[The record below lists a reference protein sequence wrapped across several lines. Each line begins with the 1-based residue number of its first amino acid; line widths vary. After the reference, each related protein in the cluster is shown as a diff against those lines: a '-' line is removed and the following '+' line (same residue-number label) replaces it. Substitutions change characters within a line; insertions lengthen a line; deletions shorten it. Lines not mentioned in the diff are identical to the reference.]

1 MMMVRTLEKKPG
13 TRYMGFAGKW
23 YVVLNDG
30 RHVEY
35 VPERRAA

>member
-1 MMMVRTLEKKPG
+1 MTIRTLPKPPG
-13 TRYMGFAGKW
+13 TRYMGYAGKW
-23 YVVLNDG
+23 YVVLSDG